1 VTPRPF
7 WRRRLLLPFVIVL
20 GLNGAAFAA
29 YTLPRSLQ
37 EKNREARVVTLRAE
51 AERETR
57 VLADLKRQTETIRKN
72 GEDTERFFKETLGTR
87 SKAYV
92 GTLED
97 ILKMAREPGL
107 QAGNRSYHPEE
118 VKGLPLTQVAI
129 TLPIEGTYKQLVGFL
144 ERVERSPRF
153 LTVDKVSLRESSG
166 KEEAAKGALSVT
178 LSAYFREEP
187 EGGRGP

>member
-7 WRRRLLLPFVIVL
+7 WRRRLLVPFVVVL
-20 GLNGAAFAA
+20 ALNAVAFAA
-29 YTLPRSLQ
+29 YTMPRSLQ

-51 AERETR
+51 AEREGR
-57 VLADLKRQTETIRKN
+57 ILAELKGRTEAIRKN
-72 GEDTERFFKETLGTR
+72 AEDTERFFKETLGTR
-87 SKAYV
+87 TKAYV

-97 ILKMAREPGL
+97 ILKMMREPGL
-107 QAGNRSYHPEE
+107 QAGNRSFHPEE
-118 VKGLPLTQVAI
+118 LKGLPITQVAI

-153 LTVDKVSLRESSG
+153 LTVDKVSLRESNV
-166 KEEAAKGALSVT
+166 KEEAAKGNLSVT

-187 EGGRGP
+187 EGGRGR